1 MPDHARTHAN
11 AAVTSATLT
20 WICGVAGGRARMSR
34 PIHAQLKV
42 VAETGLLVI
51 ASLVAR
57 RLPITATVTLAGRQ
71 RGGPWALVSNSATN
85 RRGPGPNSPRTQ
97 HQRSAGRQVS
107 PWRRSTSGRGT
118 LSDSP
123 ASARRAHTDEDPVR
137 HRDDGQARHRRC
149 PVGGANADGHTR
161 VHLPPQLTGPPETVT
176 YPV

>member
-11 AAVTSATLT
+11 AAVTAATLT

-34 PIHAQLKV
+34 PIHAQRKV

-57 RLPITATVTLAGRQ
+57 RLPITATVTLARRQ
-71 RGGPWALVSNSATN
+71 RGGLWALVSNSATN

-123 ASARRAHTDEDPVR
+123 RRVEHTPMKTRSVTETMARLVIAAAPSEER
-137 HRDDGQARHRRC
+137 
-149 PVGGANADGHTR
+149 TR
-161 VHLPPQLTGPPETVT
+161 MDTHVST
-176 YPV
+176 YLRS